1 MSDTEKKPLT
11 YAEREAKI
19 LELRAQ
25 HGEIE
30 ILELR
35 PEDERSDAPPD
46 CIAPPVVVLRA
57 MALDAFVELQ
67 HLDSQRNQ
75 GVDFANPRQ
84 ITRPLLECVVMGL
97 DEAEAELVEAP
108 MFEQDMMS
116 AIARLAGAMQEDIS
130 VEPVNE
136 IHGKGPIK
144 IAAAG
149 VELEFKRMSS
159 FDYSR
164 ARSEVGKHRAGLSG
178 FLSPLALLAIVR
190 NQAIDPQ
197 ACEAL
202 LKRYPAIVQ
211 PIGQILWVSADS
223 RARRRQGK

>member
-1 MSDTEKKPLT
+1 MSDTEKRLLT

-19 LELRAQ
+19 LELRAE

-46 CIAPPVVVLRA
+46 SVAPPVVVLRA

-75 GVDFANPRQ
+75 GVEFANPRV
-84 ITRPLLECVVMGL
+84 ITRPLLECVVLGYE
-97 DEAEAELVEAP
+97 DAEAELVEAP

-116 AIARLAGAMQEDIS
+116 GVARLAGAMREDIS
-130 VEPVNE
+130 VEPVSE
-136 IHGKGPIK
+136 IYGKGPIK

>member
-1 MSDTEKKPLT
+1 MSDAEKKPLT
-11 YAEREAKI
+11 YAAREAKI
-19 LELRAQ
+19 LELRAE

-35 PEDERSDAPPD
+35 PEDERGDARPD
-46 CIAPPVVVLRA
+46 SVAPPVVVLRA

-75 GVDFANPRQ
+75 GVEFANPRV
-84 ITRPLLECVVMGL
+84 ITRPLLECVVLGYE
-97 DEAEAELVEAP
+97 DAEAELVEAP

-116 AIARLAGAMQEDIS
+116 GVARLAGAMREDIS
-130 VEPVNE
+130 VEPISD

-144 IAAAG
+144 IAVAG
-149 VELEFKRMSS
+149 VELEFKRMGS
-159 FDYSR
+159 FDYSH
-164 ARSEVGKHRAGLSG
+164 ARSAVGKHRAGLSG

-190 NQAIDPQ
+190 NQAIDLP